1 MPLRIDGLALVLVD
15 PIATCE
21 AGPVRNN
28 VSQPSIGH
36 VIMFTAAAV
45 GWLVL
50 FLVKL
55 TAFVPGAAWW
65 IQVVFSGT
73 LMLASGVFA
82 VLLWR
87 RVVRRRD
94 ATGKS

>member
-1 MPLRIDGLALVLVD
+1 MH
-15 PIATCE
+15 
-21 AGPVRNN
+21 NN
-28 VSQPSIGH
+28 VSQPGIGH
-36 VIMFTAAAV
+36 VIMFAAATV

-50 FLVKL
+50 FLTKL
-55 TAFVPGAAWW
+55 TAFVPSAAWW

-87 RVVRRRD
+87 RVARRRD
-94 ATGKS
+94 ATDKS